1 MTSKLQFYPDLLAS
15 AFSLPQKF
23 DHIIFYWLSLVL
35 GLAMGNA
42 PIDIKS
48 YANAGTDSNEG
59 NGVSQAIKLH
69 VLAESSQLKI

>member
-1 MTSKLQFYPDLLAS
+1 
-15 AFSLPQKF
+15 
-23 DHIIFYWLSLVL
+23 
-35 GLAMGNA
+35 MGNT

-48 YANAGTDSNEG
+48 YANAVTDSNEG

>member
-1 MTSKLQFYPDLLAS
+1 
-15 AFSLPQKF
+15 
-23 DHIIFYWLSLVL
+23 
-35 GLAMGNA
+35 MGNA